1 VQSLLNTGLARII
14 ATDNAGRRRRAAD
27 ARQRTRLVKGLRRVA
42 RRAGS
47 PAPARRFEVL
57 LCDRAAAVRFELLD
71 LAALLQRTRNPH
83 PAAIATLRWLLTDG
97 CESPLYNRDV
107 PASRLTPALDEVR
120 TALSGDDSRASATGL
135 ADRWADSDTP
145 TIFD

>member
-14 ATDNAGRRRRAAD
+14 ATDSPGRHRRAAD
-27 ARQRTRLVKGLRRVA
+27 ARQCTRLVEGLRRVA
-42 RRAGS
+42 RRAAS
-47 PAPARRFEVL
+47 PTPARRFEVL

-83 PAAIATLRWLLTDG
+83 PEAIATLRWLLTDG

-120 TALSGDDSRASATGL
+120 AALSGDDSRASATAP
-135 ADRWADSDTP
+135 ADRWPDSDTP